1 VLTPRNLTPLLFAAI
16 LTTLGC
22 HAQSPLASKPAG
34 TPLPPAEAHR
44 IEVLLRQKAD
54 LPPESTIDIGPAQ
67 PSELPGYSLVS
78 VTFGNEGK
86 ISHPTNFL
94 ISTDG
99 NTLAQ
104 FIKYDMSADP
114 RTVVSADG
122 RPARGGPASAPVVI
136 VNFDDLECPFC
147 ARFHQSIFPALTQRY
162 GDKVSIVYKDFP
174 LLDKHPWAQH
184 AAVDVEC
191 LAAQSPTGYW
201 NLIDYIHAHG
211 DDIGRDPDAKPAAPD
226 AKSAQPEHTLDR
238 ANTQLDKLTRDQ
250 GAFQKVDAAKL
261 DACIVKQ
268 DASAIDASLKLGA
281 TLNIEATPT
290 FFINGAKF
298 DGAVSLDFLFAQI
311 DNALRAQNITPPP
324 PYIAPPEPQPTAPT
338 TTPTPAAKPAPTK

>member
-1 VLTPRNLTPLLFAAI
+1 VPLLR
-16 LTTLGC
+16 
-22 HAQSPLASKPAG
+22 
-34 TPLPPAEAHR
+34 PLPPKH
-44 IEVLLRQKAD
+44 L
-54 LPPESTIDIGPAQ
+54 
-67 PSELPGYSLVS
+67 
-78 VTFGNEGK
+78 
-86 ISHPTNFL
+86 
-94 ISTDG
+94 
-99 NTLAQ
+99 
-104 FIKYDMSADP
+104 
-114 RTVVSADG
+114 
-122 RPARGGPASAPVVI
+122 
-136 VNFDDLECPFC
+136 
-147 ARFHQSIFPALTQRY
+147 PALTQRY